1 MDKEQMKQLVIQ
13 QIDRDRDAILALG
26 KEIYQHPETG
36 YREVRTTE
44 TLAKALEELGL
55 SVDRGIAYTGC
66 RGYANKGRPGPKIA
80 VMGELDSVVCNW
92 TAESTL

>member
-26 KEIYQHPETG
+26 KEIYQHPENG

-55 SVDRGIAYTGC
+55 SVD
-66 RGYANKGRPGPKIA
+66 
-80 VMGELDSVVCNW
+80 
-92 TAESTL
+92 

>member
-36 YREVRTTE
+36 YREVRKSPLWGNWILWFAAIILIVIPRPAPYMPAVITFRS
-44 TLAKALEELGL
+44 L
-55 SVDRGIAYTGC
+55 SCMAWQPHCSIPA
-66 RGYANKGRPGPKIA
+66 
-80 VMGELDSVVCNW
+80 
-92 TAESTL
+92 